1 MRYFEE
7 NNAHQLKKTFLLF
20 LLIVISWNSSG
31 QEFHLKIV
39 GQTEKEN
46 KIIDS
51 IGYLLNHKNAKSIID
66 ENNFFYEK
74 LTKKGYTE
82 SELLENFKQND
93 STFLFRY
100 SLGKKINYAR
110 IYIGIN
116 FQENIA
122 PNYSVKKDTLVLPYE
137 EIEVFL
143 NATLKKLESNGFSM
157 AKVKLDNIQ
166 KSKDFLIA
174 DLSIATE
181 IKRQVNDIVIN
192 GYDKFPV
199 GHKKNIIRLYRNK
212 VFNQKNLDRLYND
225 FEKFR
230 FVKQTKYPEIL
241 FTKDSTKIYV
251 YLEKTKPNTFDGYIG
266 FTNDENKKVV
276 FSGYLD
282 LVLNNILNSG
292 EKFSLYWKSDG
303 QDQKTFNLGVEVPY
317 VFKSPFGLKAQLNI
331 FKQDSTFQNTKT
343 AIDLG
348 YYFNY
353 NTRLY
358 LGYQSTESSDIQN
371 ANTSSLSDFNNSF
384 FTSALEFVDFKND
397 DFLFPE
403 KTSFDLKIGTG
414 KRDSKIL
421 SDNQFFGSLF
431 IKHNFY
437 LNQKNIVN
445 IKSQNFYLQSGN
457 YIVNELERF
466 GGINSI
472 RGFNEN
478 SLQGNLFGSFLTE
491 YRYILSPSIYVHT
504 IIDYAYL
511 QDKTSNSNQNL
522 LGIGFG
528 FGLLTK
534 NGLFNIVYANG
545 STNNQAIKLSN
556 SIVHISFKASF

>member
-1 MRYFEE
+1 
-7 NNAHQLKKTFLLF
+7 
-20 LLIVISWNSSG
+20 LLITTSWNSSA
-31 QEFHLKIV
+31 QEFQLKIV
-39 GQTEKEN
+39 GENEKEN

-51 IGYLLNHKNAKSIID
+51 IGYILKHKNTKSIVD
-66 ENNFFYEK
+66 ENSSFYEK

-82 SELLENFKQND
+82 SNFLENFKQND
-93 STFLFRY
+93 TTFIFKY
-100 SLGKKINYAR
+100 SIGKKINYAR
-110 IYIGIN
+110 IYIGRN

-122 PNYSVKKDTLVLPYE
+122 SNYHLKKDTLVVPYE
-137 EIEVFL
+137 EIEEFL
-143 NATLKKLESNGFSM
+143 NTVLKKLESNGFSM
-157 AKVKLDNIQ
+157 SKVKLINIQ
-166 KSKDFLIA
+166 KSKNFLIA
-174 DLSIATE
+174 DLSVTTE

-192 GYDKFPV
+192 GYDKFPIS
-199 GHKKNIIRLYRNK
+199 HKKNVLRLYRNK

-230 FVKQTKYPEIL
+230 FVKQSKYPEIL

-251 YLEKTKPNTFDGYIG
+251 YLEKTKPNTFDGYVG
-266 FTNDENKKVV
+266 FTNDENRKVV
-276 FSGYLD
+276 FSGYVD
-282 LVLNNILNSG
+282 LALNNILNSG
-292 EKFSLYWKSDG
+292 EKFALYWKSDG
-303 QDQKTFNLGVEVPY
+303 QDQKTFNLGIELPY
-317 VFKSPFGLKAQLNI
+317 MFKSPIGLKAQLNI

-371 ANTSSLSDFNNSF
+371 VNTASLSDFENSF
-384 FTSALEFVDFKND
+384 VTTAFEFVDFKND

-403 KTSFDLKIGTG
+403 KTYFDLKIGTG
-414 KRDSKIL
+414 KRNSKLL
-421 SDNQFFGSLF
+421 SDSQFFGNIFL
-431 IKHNFY
+431 KHNFY
-437 LNQKNIVN
+437 LNDKNIVN
-445 IKSQNFYLQSGN
+445 IKSQDFYLQSGN
-457 YIVNELERF
+457 YIVNELQRF

-478 SLQGNLFGSFLTE
+478 SLQGNLFGSILSE
-491 YRYILSPSIYVHT
+491 YRYVLSSGLYVHS
-504 IIDYAYL
+504 IIDYGYL
-511 QDKTSNSNQNL
+511 QDKTSGSNQNL

-528 FGLLTK
+528 FGLSTK

-545 STNNQAIKLSN
+545 STNDQAIKLSN